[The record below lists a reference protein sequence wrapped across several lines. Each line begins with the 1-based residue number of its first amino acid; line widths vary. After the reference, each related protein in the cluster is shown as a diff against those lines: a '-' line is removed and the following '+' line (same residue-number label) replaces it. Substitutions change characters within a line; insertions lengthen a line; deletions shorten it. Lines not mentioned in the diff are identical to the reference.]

1 MRKQKGVIPLV
12 VPPLPMAP
20 LLLPQPRTKMQNGLR
35 TTRVATEEVAP
46 MIPDDIQGCSPTTQR
61 VLPSSL
67 VISPGHHHL
76 FALRIDVCEQQQEY
90 FEEGKYN
97 LKKCIKVPEE
107 QIPFDELSVQEGG
120 NPPGRPSPAHGAPSP
135 PSTSPNSKM
144 QNGLR
149 TTRVATEEV
158 APMIPDDIQ
167 GCSPTTQRVLPSSL
181 VISPGHHHVLCCS
194 PSNPNPR

>member
-97 LKKCIKVPEE
+97 P
-107 QIPFDELSVQEGG
+107 
-120 NPPGRPSPAHGAPSP
+120 
-135 PSTSPNSKM
+135 
-144 QNGLR
+144 
-149 TTRVATEEV
+149 
-158 APMIPDDIQ
+158 
-167 GCSPTTQRVLPSSL
+167 
-181 VISPGHHHVLCCS
+181 
-194 PSNPNPR
+194 